1 MYSVTKGEE
10 PGDDE
15 ERRSARMGA
24 GQRWPAPVTMR
35 AAWITLW
42 ERREKREEKKRER
55 KRREME
61 EEAGGGLSFS
71 LVAPNGLARLSRT
84 VYSGM
89 TEG

>member
-1 MYSVTKGEE
+1 VASA
-10 PGDDE
+10 GDDE
-15 ERRSARMGA
+15 GGVDHPLGE
-24 GQRWPAPVTMR
+24 
-35 AAWITLW
+35 
-42 ERREKREEKKRER
+42 KRER

-89 TEG
+89 TEGQVAHGEWGISHVTAVGATKSRQMAWRD